1 MRMDPRPIVLGLAAT
16 LSAACSEP
24 GMRDRMT
31 DAIGT
36 LSRVQASPQPVD
48 GWFVENARGI
58 AIVDETQAG
67 LVISGAGGRGLLLRR
82 NGNSWSAPCVIKVEG
97 FGVGLTL
104 GGEGRS
110 LVITFQSDAALDRFI
125 ADGSYFLAQAQ
136 GTFGDAYGRTS
147 DPVQDKDQV
156 HVWAVA
162 GGLYATAALGS
173 IGFHMDHEAN
183 QAAYG
188 KDVTEWDILD
198 GKVQQPVGQS
208 ALVARLDRI
217 VRTSEDARLEQ
228 PRNEAAAA
236 SQAPAA
242 VHEE

>member
-48 GWFVENARGI
+48 GWFVQNARGI

-82 NGNSWSAPCVIKVEG
+82 NGNAWSAPCVIKVEG

-110 LVITFQSDAALDRFI
+110 LVIAFQSDAALDRFV

-136 GTFGDAYGRTS
+136 GTFGDTYGRTS

-217 VRTSEDARLEQ
+217 VRTSEDARLER
-228 PRNEAAAA
+228 PRNEASAA
-236 SQAPAA
+236 SEAPAA